1 MQELAGYALLQ
12 NFVRD
17 LMGGAPL
24 PAALADVAALDA
36 TQQVSATLA
45 LLREAG
51 HAAGQWTEPQF
62 MALMAEHRANY
73 DALLRHAPQP
83 VATPTRLYRATRSA
97 GFPGLC
103 RFTPPGASRA
113 EVVALNEDHFSI
125 LQGRALRAIAE
136 PMLASLGIGSLL
148 WHGPDETGPAGPP
161 TFQHATLP

>member
-1 MQELAGYALLQ
+1 MRELAGYPLLQ

-24 PAALADVAALDA
+24 PAALADVAAMDA
-36 TQQVSATLA
+36 TQQVRAALA
-45 LLREAG
+45 LLREMG
-51 HAAGQWTEPQF
+51 HGAGQWTEPQF
-62 MALMAEHRANY
+62 TALMAEHQANY
-73 DALLRHAPQP
+73 NALLRHSPQP

-103 RFTPPGASRA
+103 RFTPPGAACA
-113 EVVALNEDHFSI
+113 EVVDLNEDHFSI

-136 PMLASLGIGSLL
+136 PLLASLGIGSLL
-148 WHGPDETGPAGPP
+148 WHGTDETGPAGPP